1 MYDRNTGGCY
11 NGVEKENV
19 NLNQGAD
26 STICYLMAH
35 IIKEQS
41 KVLSSGKIISLVQPN
56 VRTFFKISK

>member
-41 KVLSSGKIISLVQPN
+41 KVLSSEKIIGSLY
-56 VRTFFKISK
+56 